1 MLNVKLNSIRPNSR
15 RLTFI
20 RNLRIINFI
29 NLKMALT
36 LRSDLVPEL
45 SPDVEAN
52 LMFHLAK
59 EVEFYSNN
67 LSGKRCLLCPFRTF
81 ARESR
86 LRIHLKH
93 HCAKNMYVADRRSPQ
108 LSVVRAYYDY
118 CVSSSV
124 ISTDNQGISNLLR
137 HTAAFIANWNTNCSD
152 STKLLLCS
160 CNRPVLVRVLTQSG
174 PQYWAKES
182 TGGCI
187 RHSRQLYY
195 TPGFADLFL
204 SLLLINEARIH
215 KCVNALYYEFY
226 RTSETSGLLP
236 SNRLV
241 WNNIASD
248 LSNHEVVLN
257 KMTELKHKAAD
268 AGEFEIITHDE
279 TFKAMF
285 CLIGQENMSQKSGE
299 LHTLH
304 TFRGFTGCTVGVSA
318 QRSVSHSC
326 FIKAAENSFDSDL
339 ASRVKFL
346 YSDAPSRVYIAAR
359 EVFKN
364 IMAVGED
371 PIHLPIRLEQC
382 WNGKLSKPSVRVRQ
396 LHRKFHFPIS
406 SFESF

>member
-108 LSVVRAYYDY
+108 LTVVRAYYDY

-137 HTAAFIANWNTNCSD
+137 HTAALSPIGIQIA
-152 STKLLLCS
+152 
-160 CNRPVLVRVLTQSG
+160 LTL
-174 PQYWAKES
+174 
-182 TGGCI
+182 
-187 RHSRQLYY
+187 R
-195 TPGFADLFL
+195 
-204 SLLLINEARIH
+204 
-215 KCVNALYYEFY
+215 
-226 RTSETSGLLP
+226 
-236 SNRLV
+236 
-241 WNNIASD
+241 
-248 LSNHEVVLN
+248 
-257 KMTELKHKAAD
+257 
-268 AGEFEIITHDE
+268 
-279 TFKAMF
+279 
-285 CLIGQENMSQKSGE
+285 
-299 LHTLH
+299 
-304 TFRGFTGCTVGVSA
+304 
-318 QRSVSHSC
+318 
-326 FIKAAENSFDSDL
+326 NS
-339 ASRVKFL
+339 
-346 YSDAPSRVYIAAR
+346 Y
-359 EVFKN
+359 
-364 IMAVGED
+364 
-371 PIHLPIRLEQC
+371 
-382 WNGKLSKPSVRVRQ
+382 
-396 LHRKFHFPIS
+396 
-406 SFESF
+406 